1 MIRVLVAV
9 TLLICGVAFLFGAG
23 RVHAAECGKASWYG
37 VAHQGKTM
45 ANGRPFNRH
54 AMTAASWNY
63 PLGTKV
69 RVTAGSKSIVVTI
82 TDRGP
87 AKRLRRVIDLSEA
100 AFAKLAHTDKGI
112 IRVCVARVSH
122 VIAPSFPPPEQY
134 DGSHMHPQP
143 LASRG

>member
-1 MIRVLVAV
+1 MIRTLIAATVPAVLIVGAAA
-9 TLLICGVAFLFGAG
+9 LFLWAMP
-23 RVHAAECGKASWYG
+23 VQAAECGKASWYG
-37 VAHQGKTM
+37 VAHQGKAM

-100 AFAKLAHTDKGI
+100 AFGKLANTGKGVI
-112 IRVCVARVSH
+112 PVCVGR
-122 VIAPSFPPPEQY
+122 
-134 DGSHMHPQP
+134 
-143 LASRG
+143 L

>member
-1 MIRVLVAV
+1 MIRHIIAA
-9 TLLICGVAFLFGAG
+9 TASAALILGAAALFLWSMP
-23 RVHAAECGKASWYG
+23 VHAAECGKASWYG
-37 VAHQGKTM
+37 AAHQGKAM

-100 AFAKLAHTDKGI
+100 AFGKLANTGKGVI
-112 IRVCVARVSH
+112 PVCVGR
-122 VIAPSFPPPEQY
+122 P
-134 DGSHMHPQP
+134 
-143 LASRG
+143 

>member
-1 MIRVLVAV
+1 MIRDIIAGAV
-9 TLLICGVAFLFGAG
+9 GAALILGAASFFLWTD

-37 VAHQGKTM
+37 QAHQGRAM

-69 RVTAGSKSIVVTI
+69 RVTAGTKSVVVTI

-87 AKRLRRVIDLSEA
+87 AKRLHRVLDLSQS
-100 AFAKLAHTDKGI
+100 AFSKLASTDRGV
-112 IRVCVARVSH
+112 IRVCVARV
-122 VIAPSFPPPEQY
+122 
-134 DGSHMHPQP
+134 
-143 LASRG
+143 